1 MELIKT
7 LKSLPKASTK
17 RILLVWLATFVYFL
31 IFLMAAQFFW
41 LPSFLEVILIFLGY
55 LSFPFFTLLPY
66 FLWVRWI
73 ANTAEKAGRSRT
85 AFIWVGIFFPI
96 IATFVVIVLK
106 PDISKTPSIES

>member
-17 RILLVWLATFVYFL
+17 RILLVCLAIIPFNLIINVITYFL
-31 IFLMAAQFFW
+31 N
-41 LPSFLEVILIFLGY
+41 LPSLLEALLSTLANLGRLFFL
-55 LSFPFFTLLPY
+55 LLLY

-85 AFIWVGIFFPI
+85 AFIWVGILFPI

-106 PDISKTPSIES
+106 PDISKTPSSES